1 MTQNQQEEFVFSLK
15 TLSKDYEMRRKI
27 VQTLKDP

>member
-1 MTQNQQEEFVFSLK
+1 MTQNQQEEFVSFLK

-27 VQTLKDP
+27 VKALKDP